1 MYIIIHL
8 VFFFLHHIL
17 LKQIKN
23 KEHFTCTVR
32 CKKQC
37 TLYEQVDALETQITD
52 ENHATKKQNP
62 T

>member
-8 VFFFLHHIL
+8 IFFLHNIL

-23 KEHFTCTVR
+23 EEHFTCTVR

-37 TLYEQVDALETQITD
+37 TLYEQVDALETQITEEKTARD
-52 ENHATKKQNP
+52 
-62 T
+62 

>member
-8 VFFFLHHIL
+8 VFFFFA
-17 LKQIKN
+17 QYFAEADKN
-23 KEHFTCTVR
+23 EEHFTCTIR

-37 TLYEQVDALETQITD
+37 TLYEQVDALETQITE
-52 ENHATKKQNP
+52 ENRATKKQNP